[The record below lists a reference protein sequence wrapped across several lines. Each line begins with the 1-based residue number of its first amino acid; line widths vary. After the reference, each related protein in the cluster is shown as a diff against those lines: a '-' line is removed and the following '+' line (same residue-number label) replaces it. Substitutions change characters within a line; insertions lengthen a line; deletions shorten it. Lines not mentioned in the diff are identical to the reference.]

1 MPVTTRSQ
9 TRRGLQQHVSSVPPL
24 LLNSTCSN
32 AVTSSLETIPESST
46 SETLHNLPE
55 LVHQLVLSSS
65 SSEADISSVSSLE
78 REFENS
84 EVRNFE
90 LASGMVDTNNTLF
103 KLPQFSRMESDY
115 QDSKVPV
122 DQPPLFSPNDEILKM
137 LTAISSQMVVGQ
149 QDLQNQLI
157 HNDLKL
163 QTELQRVLEENEKF
177 KQEIRAELQGNSS
190 QPNISGH
197 TSSPSVPMTS
207 SPPQPVSSS
216 PTLSGGS
223 SSSLVPVDFQ
233 TQILA
238 VLNDTFSQ
246 FHQHFTREFL
256 VRMLFWQ
263 RFSTYC
269 TCT

>member
-1 MPVTTRSQ
+1 
-9 TRRGLQQHVSSVPPL
+9 
-24 LLNSTCSN
+24 
-32 AVTSSLETIPESST
+32 
-46 SETLHNLPE
+46 
-55 LVHQLVLSSS
+55 
-65 SSEADISSVSSLE
+65 
-78 REFENS
+78 
-84 EVRNFE
+84 
-90 LASGMVDTNNTLF
+90 
-103 KLPQFSRMESDY
+103 MESDY

-122 DQPPLFSPNDEILKM
+122 NQPPSFSPNDEILKM

-216 PTLSGGS
+216 PTLSGG
-223 SSSLVPVDFQ
+223 P
-233 TQILA
+233 
-238 VLNDTFSQ
+238 
-246 FHQHFTREFL
+246 HCHRFL
-256 VRMLFWQ
+256 LIFKCKCWR
-263 RFSTYC
+263 S
-269 TCT
+269 